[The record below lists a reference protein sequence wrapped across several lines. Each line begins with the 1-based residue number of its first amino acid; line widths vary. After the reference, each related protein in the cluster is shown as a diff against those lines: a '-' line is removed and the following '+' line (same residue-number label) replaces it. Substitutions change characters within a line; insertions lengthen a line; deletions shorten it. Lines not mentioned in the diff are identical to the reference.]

1 MFRMHFLDYI
11 PIWAVYFLLVA
22 MGLVAV
28 ELGYQMGKHWKKRHP
43 DETDSHIGAM
53 LGATLGLWAFLL
65 ATVVGIANHRF
76 DVRRELV
83 LEEANTIGTTYLRA
97 GYLPEPYASESRELL
112 REYANER
119 LKLVELDTY
128 AESRRR
134 SEEIQPLLWA
144 LAQDMIRTQA
154 ANPAYNSYVDS
165 LNRTIDL
172 HESRLTALITARLP
186 ITIYLGMFIVAF
198 LGLFMLG
205 YQSGINGQRNWIV
218 TLALILIFAGVMLLI
233 IDLDRP
239 WGGFLRV
246 NQQPMID
253 LINSLGSYQ

>member
-1 MFRMHFLDYI
+1 MFRMHLLDYI
-11 PIWAVYFLLVA
+11 PIWLFYFLLVA
-22 MGLVAV
+22 LGLLSV
-28 ELGYQMGKHWKKRHP
+28 EVGYQVGKFWKKRHP
-43 DETDSHIGAM
+43 NESESQIGAM

-83 LEEANTIGTTYLRA
+83 LEEANTIGTTFLRA
-97 GYLPEPYASESRELL
+97 GYLPEPYASQSRELL
-112 REYANER
+112 REYASER

-128 AESRRR
+128 AASRQR
-134 SEEIQPLLWA
+134 SEELQPMLWA
-144 LAQDMIRTQA
+144 LAQDLIRTQA
-154 ANPAYNSYVDS
+154 ANPAYNIYVDS
-165 LNRTIDL
+165 LNKTIDL

-186 ITIYLGMFIVAF
+186 VTIYVGLFTVAF
-198 LGLFMLG
+198 LGLLMLG

-233 IDLDRP
+233 VDLDRP

-246 NQQPMID
+246 NQQPIID
-253 LINSLGSYQ
+253 LINSLGNYQ

>member
-1 MFRMHFLDYI
+1 MHFLDYF

-22 MGLVAV
+22 MGLLAV
-28 ELGYQMGKHWKKRHP
+28 ELGFQVGKFWKKRHP
-43 DETDSHIGAM
+43 DQSDSHIGAM

-65 ATVVGIANHRF
+65 ATVVGIANQRF

-83 LEEANTIGTTYLRA
+83 LEEANTIGTTFLRA
-97 GYLPEPYASESRELL
+97 GYLPEPYASQSRELL
-112 REYANER
+112 REYASVR

-128 AESRRR
+128 AEARLR
-134 SEEIQPLLWA
+134 SEELQPMLWA
-144 LAQDMIRTQA
+144 LAQDLIRTQA
-154 ANPAYNSYVDS
+154 ANPAYNIYVDS
-165 LNRTIDL
+165 LNKTIDL

-186 ITIYLGMFIVAF
+186 ITIYLGMFIVAS

-253 LINSLGSYQ
+253 LINSLGNYE